1 MKYSELFTKGN
12 GVFATVFKTEYP
24 TEYAAIFGDTDPT
37 KLDAYALLMYGSK
50 TVASSITSD
59 NAKDIVSA
67 VIAVNVQGW
76 EREAA
81 AMLANYD
88 VLTPVTG
95 QIERTE
101 TITLQ
106 ESTDNTETDADKA
119 FNDTEFSDSDRKTA
133 NDARNRT
140 EGRKTTENNKG
151 MGANKSFSTDIEKEL
166 RLSRDNWKNSII
178 FELVTEITTSI
189 HESTI

>member
-1 MKYSELFTKGN
+1 MKYNELFTKGN
-12 GVFATVFKTEYP
+12 GIFATVFKTEYP

-50 TVASSITSD
+50 TVASSITSE

-76 EREAA
+76 AREAA
-81 AMLANYD
+81 AMLAEYD

-140 EGRKTTENNKG
+140 ESRKTTETSKG
-151 MGANKSFSTDIEKEL
+151 TGANKSFSTEIEKEL
-166 RLSRDNWKNSII
+166 RLRRDNWKKSII
-178 FELVTEITTSI
+178 FALVNEITTSI
-189 HESTI
+189 YE

>member
-1 MKYSELFTKGN
+1 MKYNELFTKGN
-12 GVFATVFKTEYP
+12 GIFATVFKTEYP

-37 KLDAYALLMYGSK
+37 KLDTYALLMYGGK
-50 TVASSITSD
+50 TLANSITSD
-59 NAKDIVSA
+59 NASDVVSA

-101 TITLQ
+101 TVTLQ
-106 ESTDNTETDADKA
+106 ESTNNTETDANKA
-119 FNDTEFSDSDRKTA
+119 FNDTDFSDSDRKTA

-140 EGRKTTENNKG
+140 ESRQTTETSKG
-151 MGANKSFSTDIEKEL
+151 TGAGKSISTEIEKEL
-166 RLSRDNWKNSII
+166 QLRRDNWRKSII
-178 FELVTEITTSI
+178 FALVKEITTSI
-189 HESTI
+189 YE

>member
-1 MKYSELFTKGN
+1 MRYNELFTKGN

-37 KLDAYALLMYGSK
+37 KLDAYALLMYGGK
-50 TVASSITSD
+50 TIVSSITSD
-59 NAKDIVSA
+59 NASEVVSA

-81 AMLANYD
+81 AMLADYD
-88 VLTPVTG
+88 VLKPVTG

-106 ESTDNTETDADKA
+106 ENTGNTETDANKA
-119 FNDTEFSDSDRKTA
+119 FNDTDFSDSDRKTK
-133 NDARNRT
+133 NDERNRT
-140 EGRKTTENNKG
+140 ESHNTTETSKG
-151 MGANKSFSTDIEKEL
+151 TGASKSISTEIEKEL
-166 RLSRDNWKNSII
+166 QLRRDNWRKNII
-178 FELVTEITTSI
+178 FALVKEITTSI
-189 HESTI
+189 YE